1 MFIVTAPIPE
11 LKAHYA
17 IVVMKQSVLGTMW
30 NLRELVFVAITVML
44 VMMIGLFSFMI
55 RREIKP
61 LTAFAVRLRESVAT
75 RSFSEVELHAKSFEM
90 RSLEREYNTFIGL
103 WKRSLLTMLET
114 STAFESSLP
123 VFMRQLE
130 ANQQQVTGFKQVA
143 ATVASTSQSYQSF
156 TNESTLS
163 AVAAIEA
170 IRLERAEIFNEMK
183 RFEEDIFY
191 LGETLRRVEGG
202 IETIDQEM
210 RRQMTQFQSITEQTT
225 ATGHQLL
232 HMAEANEQ
240 LKEVGVALERKL
252 DELYEGVEGWSD
264 VQQTL
269 QGAGVDLGKQSQ
281 RLQTVLSDLAPTL

>member
-1 MFIVTAPIPE
+1 M
-11 LKAHYA
+11 
-17 IVVMKQSVLGTMW
+17 
-30 NLRELVFVAITVML
+30 
-44 VMMIGLFSFMI
+44 
-55 RREIKP
+55 
-61 LTAFAVRLRESVAT
+61 
-75 RSFSEVELHAKSFEM
+75 
-90 RSLEREYNTFIGL
+90 EREYNTFIGL

-130 ANQQQVTGFKQVA
+130 ANQERVTGFKQVA

-170 IRLERAEIFNEMK
+170 IRWERAEIFNEMK

-191 LGETLRRVEGG
+191 LGETLRRVECG

-252 DELYEGVEGWSD
+252 DELCEGVEGWSD

-269 QGAGVDLGKQSQ
+269 QGAGVDLDKQSQ

>member
-1 MFIVTAPIPE
+1 
-11 LKAHYA
+11 
-17 IVVMKQSVLGTMW
+17 
-30 NLRELVFVAITVML
+30 
-44 VMMIGLFSFMI
+44 
-55 RREIKP
+55 
-61 LTAFAVRLRESVAT
+61 
-75 RSFSEVELHAKSFEM
+75 
-90 RSLEREYNTFIGL
+90 
-103 WKRSLLTMLET
+103 
-114 STAFESSLP
+114 
-123 VFMRQLE
+123 
-130 ANQQQVTGFKQVA
+130 
-143 ATVASTSQSYQSF
+143 
-156 TNESTLS
+156 
-163 AVAAIEA
+163 
-170 IRLERAEIFNEMK
+170 MK